1 MLPNEDPTNRYVPY
15 FSAAGYIVYFVCGLI
30 GGGVFPADS
39 FGQALSWQISAGGA
53 VSANVLAGIWLAR
66 RGEDLSAAGFTMLGI
81 AHGVFFAAIV
91 MEHIDFKVGAA
102 AVFLMIPAQI
112 LITFCRLFPSWV
124 KIAGGLVCVLFAIS
138 YLTIV
143 VGSQVTAGAWQA
155 SCFIGS
161 QALEVVWGGYFL
173 KAARDSARPSHQPRH
188 ALNRSF

>member
-1 MLPNEDPTNRYVPY
+1 MKIRPIDTSPTSRPQ
-15 FSAAGYIVYFVCGLI
+15 AYIVYFVCGLI

-66 RGEDLSAAGFTMLGI
+66 RGEDLSAAGFTMPGI

-102 AVFLMIPAQI
+102 AAFLM
-112 LITFCRLFPSWV
+112 
-124 KIAGGLVCVLFAIS
+124 
-138 YLTIV
+138 IV